1 MSNRSRTEWA
11 PARAGSRKEP
21 PPQLTDEQWKLI
33 ADLFPEPA
41 PSAQGG
47 RPRRAAREC
56 VEGILWV
63 LRSGAR
69 WKDLPAHFPSPPTCW
84 RRFQDWTEA
93 GVWTKAWARLL
104 LPRSRWSHPVG
115 RGNRRWNVFLGEKRG
130 LCVGKTKRGKGTKTM
145 VFTDGRGLPLA
156 VEIASASPHEST
168 LIESLLERRLLPKKP
183 RRLLYDLAA
192 DNDELR
198 SRLAR
203 RGVELV
209 CPHRKNRKR
218 PRTQD
223 GRKLRRYSRR
233 WKIERSI
240 GWLQNFRRLVTRYE
254 YHANLFHGFVQ
265 LACLMVVMRRF

>member
-1 MSNRSRTEWA
+1 
-11 PARAGSRKEP
+11 
-21 PPQLTDEQWKLI
+21 
-33 ADLFPEPA
+33 
-41 PSAQGG
+41 
-47 RPRRAAREC
+47 
-56 VEGILWV
+56 
-63 LRSGAR
+63 
-69 WKDLPAHFPSPPTCW
+69 
-84 RRFQDWTEA
+84 
-93 GVWTKAWARLL
+93 
-104 LPRSRWSHPVG
+104 
-115 RGNRRWNVFLGEKRG
+115 
-130 LCVGKTKRGKGTKTM
+130 M

-156 VEIASASPHEST
+156 AEIASASPHEST
-168 LIESLLERRLLPKKP
+168 LIESLLERRLLQKKP

-192 DNDELR
+192 DNDQLR

-218 PRTQD
+218 PPTQD

-265 LACLMVVMRRF
+265 LACLMVLMRRF